1 MKYTLYNMKKQDTY
15 NKNLVVVIAAI
26 AATGGLLFGFDTGVI
41 SGAIPFFQQD
51 FQISNSMVENIT
63 TAGLV
68 GAVIGAMFTGRLSDI
83 FGRKKTIL
91 AAAVVFVIGAA
102 WSGWAPNPHI
112 LIAARLF
119 IGLAIGI
126 SSFSVPL
133 YIAEISPTK
142 MRGRLVS
149 LFQLLITIGILVS
162 YLSDLAFANNNVLS
176 SWRPMFYMGVIPGL
190 ILLIGMFFLPET
202 PRWLMSK
209 GREDES
215 RNILQRIEEPALVED
230 SIQRMKDEIK
240 KYEERAGLKEIFRPW
255 LRTALFIA
263 VGIMF
268 FQQFVGINT
277 VIYYSPKIFMIV
289 GFEGARAGIWAAVS
303 VGVVN
308 VLFTI
313 LSLFMIDKLGR
324 RKLYFIGLS
333 GIIFSLVALGLVFA
347 FHTALGDVGKWMAI
361 AFVWIYIAFFAIS
374 LGPLGWLIIS
384 EVFPLRVRGI
394 GSSIGSLS
402 NWLFNGVVAFTFF
415 KIVKLFTAS
424 GAGIITHEK
433 LYNEATHTFVT
444 HAINNGNPAG
454 AFWFYAFIGVLG
466 LVWGYYFLP
475 ETKDVPLE
483 KIEEHWR
490 KGGKPRALKTGL

>member
-1 MKYTLYNMKKQDTY
+1 MIKEEKKY
-15 NKNLVVVIAAI
+15 NKNLVVVIATV

-51 FQISNSMVENIT
+51 FQLSNSMVENIT

-68 GAVIGAMFTGRLSDI
+68 GAVIGAMLTGKLSDI

-91 AAAVVFVIGAA
+91 VTAIIFVLGAI
-102 WSGWAPNPHI
+102 WSGWAPNANM
-112 LIAARLF
+112 LIFARLF

-162 YLSDLAFANNNVLS
+162 YLSDLAFANNNNLE

-190 ILLIGMFFLPET
+190 FLLIGMFFLPET

-215 RNILQRIEEPALVED
+215 RKILQRIEEPGLVED
-230 SIQRMKDEIK
+230 SIQRMKGEIE
-240 KYEERAGLKEIFRPW
+240 KYKERAGFKEIFRPW
-255 LRTALFIA
+255 LRTALIIA

-268 FQQFVGINT
+268 IQQFVGINT

-289 GFEGARAGIWAAVS
+289 GFEGARADIWGAVS
-303 VGVVN
+303 VGVIN
-308 VLFTI
+308 VLFTV

-333 GIIFSLVALGLVFA
+333 GIVVSLFALGMVFA
-347 FHTALGDVGKWMAI
+347 FHTALGDFGKWMAI
-361 AFVWIYIAFFAIS
+361 SFVWIYIAFFAIS

-424 GAGIITHEK
+424 GSGIITQEK
-433 LYNEATHTFVT
+433 LYDETTHTFVT
-444 HAINNGNPAG
+444 HAVDNGNPVG
-454 AFWFYAFIGVLG
+454 AFWFYAFIGILG

-490 KGGKPRALKTGL
+490 QGKKPRDLKERVD

>member
-1 MKYTLYNMKKQDTY
+1 MQNKGTY

-51 FQISNSMVENIT
+51 FQLTNSMVENIT
-63 TAGLV
+63 TAGLI
-68 GAVIGAMFTGRLSDI
+68 GAVIGALFTGRLSDI

-91 AAAVVFVIGAA
+91 GAAIIFVIGAA
-102 WSGWAPNPHI
+102 WSGWAPNANV
-112 LIAARLF
+112 LFTARLF
-119 IGLAIGI
+119 IGLAIGV

-162 YLSDLAFANNNVLS
+162 YLSDLAFANNDVLS
-176 SWRPMFYMGVIPGL
+176 SWRPMFYAGIIPGF
-190 ILLIGMFFLPET
+190 ILLVGMFFLPET

-209 GREDES
+209 GREEES
-215 RNILQRIEEPALVED
+215 RSILQRIEEPGLVEE
-230 SIQRMKDEIK
+230 SLQRMKEEIEMDK
-240 KYEERAGLKEIFRPW
+240 SKPGFREIFRPW
-255 LRTALFIA
+255 LRTALIIA

-289 GFEGARAGIWAAVS
+289 GFEGARAGIWGAVS
-303 VGVVN
+303 VGVIN
-308 VLFTI
+308 VLFTV

-333 GIIFSLVALGLVFA
+333 GIVGSLVALGLVFA
-347 FHTALGDVGKWMAI
+347 FHASLGDLGKWLAI
-361 AFVWIYIAFFAIS
+361 GFVWVYIAFFAIS

-402 NWLFNGVVAFTFF
+402 NWFFNGVVAFTFF
-415 KIVKLFTAS
+415 KIVKLFTAT
-424 GAGIITHEK
+424 GTGIITHEK
-433 LYNEATHTFVT
+433 IYNEATHTFVT
-444 HAINNGNPAG
+444 KAIDNGNPAG
-454 AFWFYAFIGVLG
+454 AFWFYAFIGILG
-466 LVWGYYFLP
+466 LLWGYYFLP

-490 KGGKPRALKTGL
+490 NGGKPKDLNA

>member
-1 MKYTLYNMKKQDTY
+1 MIEKAY
-15 NKNLVVVIAAI
+15 NKNLVIIISAV

-51 FQISNSMVENIT
+51 FQLSNSMVENIT

-91 AAAVVFVIGAA
+91 SAAIIFVIGAA
-102 WSGWAPNPHI
+102 WSGWAPSPES
-112 LIAARLF
+112 LIIARLF

-133 YIAEISPTK
+133 YIAEISPTH

-162 YLSDLAFANNNVLS
+162 YLSDLAFANNNNLE
-176 SWRPMFYMGVIPGL
+176 SWRPMFYMGIIPGF

-209 GREDES
+209 GRETEGLK
-215 RNILQRIEEPALVED
+215 ILKKIEEPALVEE
-230 SIQRMKDEIK
+230 SMRRMK
-240 KYEERAGLKEIFRPW
+240 EELEKDKERPNFREVFRPW
-255 LRTALFIA
+255 LRSALIIA

-268 FQQFVGINT
+268 VQQFVGINT

-289 GFEGARAGIWAAVS
+289 GFEGARAGIWGAVS
-303 VGVVN
+303 VGIVN
-308 VLFTI
+308 VAFTV

-333 GIIFSLVALGLVFA
+333 GIIVSLFALGLVFA
-347 FHTALGDVGKWMAI
+347 FHTSLGDMGKWLAI
-361 AFVWIYIAFFAIS
+361 IFVWVYIAFFAIS

-384 EVFPLRVRGI
+384 EIFPLRVRGI

-402 NWLFNGVVAFTFF
+402 NWLFNGIVAFTFF

-424 GAGIITHEK
+424 GSGIITHEK
-433 LYNEATHTFVT
+433 IYDTATNSFTMQ
-444 HAINNGNPAG
+444 AINNGNPAG
-454 AFWFYAFIGVLG
+454 AFWFYAAIGVLG
-466 LVWGYYFLP
+466 MIWGYFYLP
-475 ETKDVPLE
+475 ETKHVPLE
-483 KIEEHWR
+483 KIEDHWR
-490 KGGKPRALKTGL
+490 MGGKPKDL

>member
-1 MKYTLYNMKKQDTY
+1 MSKEKGY
-15 NKNLVVVIAAI
+15 NKNLVVIIAAV

-41 SGAIPFFQQD
+41 SGAIPFFQQN
-51 FQISNSMVENIT
+51 FQIDNSMVENIT
-63 TAGLV
+63 TAGLI
-68 GAVIGAMFTGRLSDI
+68 GAVIGAMFTGRISDI

-91 AAAVVFVIGAA
+91 VAAVIFVIGAA
-102 WSGWAPNPHI
+102 WSGWAPNARV
-112 LIAARLF
+112 LLYSRLF

-162 YLSDLAFANNNVLS
+162 YLSDLAFANNDNVA
-176 SWRPMFYMGVIPGL
+176 SWRPMFYMGIIPGV
-190 ILLIGMFFLPET
+190 ILLIGIIFLPET

-209 GREDES
+209 GREEDS
-215 RNILQRIEEPALVED
+215 RKILKRIEEPEMVEA
-230 SIQRMKDEIK
+230 SINGMKEDLAK
-240 KYEERAGLKEIFRPW
+240 DKERANFREVFKPW
-255 LRTALFIA
+255 LRTALIIA

-289 GFEGARAGIWAAVS
+289 GFEGARAGIWGAVS
-303 VGVVN
+303 VGVIN

-333 GIIFSLVALGLVFA
+333 GIAFSLFALGLVFA
-347 FHTALGDVGKWMAI
+347 FHTALGDMGKWFAI
-361 AFVWIYIAFFAIS
+361 IFVWVYIAFFAIS
-374 LGPLGWLIIS
+374 LGPLGWLFIA
-384 EVFPLRVRGI
+384 EVFPIRVRGI
-394 GSSIGSLS
+394 GTSIGSLS

-415 KIVKLFTAS
+415 KIIKLFTAS
-424 GAGIITHEK
+424 GTGIITHER
-433 LYNEATHTFVT
+433 LYDAASNTFVT
-444 HAINNGNPAG
+444 QAVDNGNPAG
-454 AFWFYAFIGVLG
+454 AFWFYSFIGLLG
-466 LVWGYYFLP
+466 LIWGYFYLP
-475 ETKDVPLE
+475 ETKGVSLE

-490 KGGKPRALKTGL
+490 QGKKPRDLKE

>member
-1 MKYTLYNMKKQDTY
+1 MTEKSY
-15 NKNLVVVIAAI
+15 NKNLVIIIAAV

-51 FQISNSMVENIT
+51 FQLSNSMVENIT

-91 AAAVVFVIGAA
+91 SAAIIFVIGAA
-102 WSGWAPNPHI
+102 WSGWAPTPEL
-112 LIAARLF
+112 LIIARLF

-133 YIAEISPTK
+133 YIAEISPTH

-162 YLSDLAFANNNVLS
+162 YLSDLAFANNNNLE
-176 SWRPMFYMGVIPGL
+176 SWRPMFYMGIVPGF
-190 ILLIGMFFLPET
+190 ILLVGMFFLPET

-209 GREDES
+209 GRETEGLK
-215 RNILQRIEEPALVED
+215 ILKKIEEPALVDE
-230 SIQRMKDEIK
+230 SMKRMKEELEKDK
-240 KYEERAGLKEIFRPW
+240 KRPNFREVFRPW
-255 LRTALFIA
+255 LRSALIIA

-268 FQQFVGINT
+268 VQQFVGINT

-289 GFEGARAGIWAAVS
+289 GFGGARSGIWGAVS
-303 VGVVN
+303 VGAVN
-308 VLFTI
+308 VAFTV

-324 RKLYFIGLS
+324 RKLYFIGLG
-333 GIIFSLVALGLVFA
+333 GIIVSLFALGLVFA
-347 FHTALGDVGKWMAI
+347 FHSILGDMGKWLAI
-361 AFVWIYIAFFAIS
+361 IFVWVYIAFFAIS

-384 EVFPLRVRGI
+384 EIFPLRVRGI

-424 GAGIITHEK
+424 GSGIITHEK
-433 LYNEATHTFVT
+433 IYDTATNSFSMQ
-444 HAINNGNPAG
+444 AIDNGNPAG
-454 AFWFYAFIGVLG
+454 AFWFYAAIGILG
-466 LVWGYYFLP
+466 MIWGYFYLP
-475 ETKDVPLE
+475 ETKHVPLE
-483 KIEEHWR
+483 KIEDHWR
-490 KGGKPRALKTGL
+490 KGGKPKDL